1 MMTLARCRNA
11 ESEILKKMKQPMD
24 RGKCGGRQRA
34 PTRGFPNSPRDMQRS
49 VYLSLLASAT
59 TRIVAHSR
67 VRPLALLGVEFV
79 SVLLQLERNAF
90 QGNLSEKSPVTM
102 ITLHLRNSS
111 LVGAWYLTT
120 FTWMGRNDENVSAL
134 SSRLRLST

>member
-1 MMTLARCRNA
+1 M
-11 ESEILKKMKQPMD
+11 
-24 RGKCGGRQRA
+24 
-34 PTRGFPNSPRDMQRS
+34 
-49 VYLSLLASAT
+49 
-59 TRIVAHSR
+59 
-67 VRPLALLGVEFV
+67 RPLALLGVEFV

-90 QGNLSEKSPVTM
+90 QGNLSENSPVTM

-134 SSRLRLST
+134 YSRLRLSTSLRNSN